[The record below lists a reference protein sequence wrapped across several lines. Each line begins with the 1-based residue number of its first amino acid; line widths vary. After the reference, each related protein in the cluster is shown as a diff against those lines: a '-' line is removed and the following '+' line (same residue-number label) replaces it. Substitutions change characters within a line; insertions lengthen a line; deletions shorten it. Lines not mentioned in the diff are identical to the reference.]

1 MSKTEK
7 PKSVPVASLKSL
19 AGAAPE
25 FLLPVKIKRLDGED
39 VTINFTA
46 KALRKKEWA
55 ALRDSF
61 AAPIEA
67 QTPEED
73 APAPKFTYTAA
84 VAGDMDKGAGLVLQ
98 FASGWDL
105 EDAFNAAALV
115 EMEDQF
121 GGSIATVLQAYDL
134 AIFHGRLGN

>member
-98 FASGWDL
+98 FASAWDL

-121 GGSIATVLQAYDL
+121 GGSIATVLQTYDA